1 MNFNPKE
8 HWASTTEGRQKLVKA
23 LMNNSLGASVGIGAV
38 NPADL
43 PRRYLSPGI
52 PGMFSCFVLSL

>member
-1 MNFNPKE
+1 MNFSPKE

-43 PRRYLSPGI
+43 PRRYLAPGI